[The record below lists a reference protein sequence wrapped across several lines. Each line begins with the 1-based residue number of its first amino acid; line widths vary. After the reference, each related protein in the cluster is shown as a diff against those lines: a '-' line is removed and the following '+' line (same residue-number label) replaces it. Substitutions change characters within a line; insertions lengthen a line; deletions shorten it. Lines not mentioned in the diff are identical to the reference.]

1 MIQLIFI
8 MPSSQVSAESFD
20 VTTQTCCYLPSSV
33 YTSIHCLFA
42 FGAGIWNCTQENE
55 AWYRCPWRN
64 IHFLTWIGLVSS
76 IELLAQV
83 NHAVLCYSC
92 YDYVKLSRNQSWVNL
107 FFSVLRDLILD
118 SILDSRRNQESWMEW
133 RIETRSGLSTFFS
146 MVP

>member
-107 FFSVLRDLILD
+107 FFLSYETWCSTRFLIHAGIKNNCE
-118 SILDSRRNQESWMEW
+118 SSRES
-133 RIETRSGLSTFFS
+133 RLTVDCQLSFER
-146 MVP
+146 